1 MSLGA
6 CENIPDGLT
15 MEEMQDNTVFYAI
28 NQNGSGDYYR
38 YTTTGNWLSGK
49 IHEANEETTSKSD
62 FFKLVLYFI

>member
-38 YTTTGNWLSGK
+38 YTTNGELVKGENTR
-49 IHEANEETTSKSD
+49 ANEETTSKSD
-62 FFKLVLYFI
+62 FSN